1 MGVRVPL
8 RLLELIELTRS
19 LRSSR
24 AARLACARLQRSIF
38 NCEIVRFP
46 RTPKSSLTRISFNI
60 RLDPLQQFAK
70 LHNQLTEERSQLQ
83 SRLSQINQVLGVGS
97 TGQAPPSV
105 APAEIPARPANRRR
119 RKPKGANELSL
130 REAVLKALSQGPLAR
145 KELVKAVEDVGY
157 VFNTKN
163 PLNSIGSILYGKK
176 TPIKN
181 KGGKYYL
188 PRSAAAVTTVTADD
202 VQEPAPAKKKKR
214 TMSAAAKAKISLAQK
229 AAWAKR
235 KRAK

>member
-1 MGVRVPL
+1 M
-8 RLLELIELTRS
+8 
-19 LRSSR
+19 
-24 AARLACARLQRSIF
+24 
-38 NCEIVRFP
+38 
-46 RTPKSSLTRISFNI
+46 
-60 RLDPLQQFAK
+60 
-70 LHNQLTEERSQLQ
+70 
-83 SRLSQINQVLGVGS
+83 
-97 TGQAPPSV
+97 
-105 APAEIPARPANRRR
+105 
-119 RKPKGANELSL
+119 
-130 REAVLKALSQGPLAR
+130 KALSQGPLAR